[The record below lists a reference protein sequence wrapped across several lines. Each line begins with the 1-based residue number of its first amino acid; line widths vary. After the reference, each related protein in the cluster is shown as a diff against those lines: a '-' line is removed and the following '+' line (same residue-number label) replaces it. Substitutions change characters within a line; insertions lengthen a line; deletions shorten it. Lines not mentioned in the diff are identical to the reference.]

1 MYPYR
6 EMAMTKGAMGQ
17 VVMVAMLSMCLV
29 PVSFL
34 VNRIVPEV
42 YMDEMFHI
50 PQAQEYCKGDFHK
63 WDPMITTFP
72 GLYLLSLV
80 YVGMVLPAAK
90 FLHVTPSLL
99 ELCNPAVLRS
109 VNLAL
114 LLLCSL
120 LFFNIIRHLE
130 PKRSERKALA
140 KAFLLSLYPLH
151 WFFAFLYYTDVG
163 STTAVMAM
171 YLAGLKRAYW
181 ISSLLAAIA
190 VMFRQTNVVWVIF
203 VVCAGILDMLSSP
216 MNSSTDVRKELTDIP
231 SIDRTLRILA
241 TDLEDLK
248 GVRRRR
254 AAQNSSLSFISPD
267 TEVKQ
272 KGPRKFESRGL
283 VWEVHALVKLA
294 WAERTMILQN
304 FSPLIAVILAFFAFV
319 LHNGGIVVGA
329 KDAHKVSPHFAQI
342 CYFGLVTA
350 AALAPVHFWPHRIY
364 DAARQLH
371 KRHVWVFALG
381 GCTLAFLFVHY
392 FSFAHPYLLADNRH
406 YTFYL
411 WKKVICAHW
420 SAKYCLIPLYV
431 YSWWSIYNC
440 LQNYKS
446 KLWILVLFVGIVGVL
461 VPTPL
466 IEFRYYTIPMYLI
479 ALHCRMEQDHEDL
492 ESLLVALIYT
502 AVNVST
508 MYLFLYRPFQW
519 AHEPGVQRFMW

>member
-1 MYPYR
+1 
-6 EMAMTKGAMGQ
+6 MTKGAMGQ

-181 ISSLLAAIA
+181 ISSL
-190 VMFRQTNVVWVIF
+190 
-203 VVCAGILDMLSSP
+203 
-216 MNSSTDVRKELTDIP
+216 VR
-231 SIDRTLRILA
+231 
-241 TDLEDLK
+241 
-248 GVRRRR
+248 
-254 AAQNSSLSFISPD
+254 
-267 TEVKQ
+267 
-272 KGPRKFESRGL
+272 
-283 VWEVHALVKLA
+283 
-294 WAERTMILQN
+294 
-304 FSPLIAVILAFFAFV
+304 
-319 LHNGGIVVGA
+319 
-329 KDAHKVSPHFAQI
+329 
-342 CYFGLVTA
+342 
-350 AALAPVHFWPHRIY
+350 
-364 DAARQLH
+364 
-371 KRHVWVFALG
+371 
-381 GCTLAFLFVHY
+381 
-392 FSFAHPYLLADNRH
+392 
-406 YTFYL
+406 
-411 WKKVICAHW
+411 
-420 SAKYCLIPLYV
+420 
-431 YSWWSIYNC
+431 
-440 LQNYKS
+440 
-446 KLWILVLFVGIVGVL
+446 
-461 VPTPL
+461 
-466 IEFRYYTIPMYLI
+466 
-479 ALHCRMEQDHEDL
+479 
-492 ESLLVALIYT
+492 
-502 AVNVST
+502 
-508 MYLFLYRPFQW
+508 
-519 AHEPGVQRFMW
+519 